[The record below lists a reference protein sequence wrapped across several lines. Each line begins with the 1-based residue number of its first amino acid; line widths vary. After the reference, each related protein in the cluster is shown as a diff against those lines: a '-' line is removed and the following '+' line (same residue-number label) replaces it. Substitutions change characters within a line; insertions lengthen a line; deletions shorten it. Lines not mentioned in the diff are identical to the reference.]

1 MKKIRFCG
9 DRAHPPYEYL
19 DEDGKCNGFAY
30 ELSLA
35 LANELEVDA
44 DITLLDWSTALELFS
59 KDEYDIIQ
67 FISNQKGRAEK
78 YLFSLPIL
86 TTFHSV
92 FKLTEREDIVDFE
105 DSSRYRIAV
114 QEYDAAH
121 VMMNTNIGG
130 YKELLV
136 TKNQGDALEALVNKE
151 VDVIIGNRQTIS
163 YMVSNIGY
171 GDKIKLVGKP
181 LNMTKYC
188 MACSREKPELIA
200 KINKG
205 IESIKSNGI
214 YEEIYEKWFVDR
226 SASLGYE
233 LLSRM
238 NSGVIYIDA
247 LGKVKAVNSNAERI
261 LSIKEK
267 DVLYR
272 NFYETNQANL
282 FDPLMLQEIL
292 DGRSETLHKSLNIEL
307 NSEQKQLEIHYNR
320 MADTEHKTIGVIVTL
335 IDVTEKKRLGEMLAE
350 KDKMESLGFLLLKI
364 AHEIRN
370 PLTSIKNFIELLPTE
385 YDDPEFRQ
393 SLFYHVPN
401 QIKQID
407 EMLSNLLEYSR
418 PAKADKTKFI
428 VSEILKDL
436 IIESIIKT
444 TNSMDV
450 KIKYDIDEGIY
461 LDCDKNHIKQ
471 ILINL
476 LLNAVQAVPVG
487 GTIKI
492 KVKRKMDYCV
502 ISIINDISNEVKI
515 DKDKLFDPFYT
526 TKPQGTGLGLFIT
539 YQLVKENGG
548 EIKVVQMSD
557 KISISLIFER
567 VDE

>member
-1 MKKIRFCG
+1 
-9 DRAHPPYEYL
+9 
-19 DEDGKCNGFAY
+19 
-30 ELSLA
+30 
-35 LANELEVDA
+35 
-44 DITLLDWSTALELFS
+44 
-59 KDEYDIIQ
+59 
-67 FISNQKGRAEK
+67 
-78 YLFSLPIL
+78 
-86 TTFHSV
+86 
-92 FKLTEREDIVDFE
+92 
-105 DSSRYRIAV
+105 
-114 QEYDAAH
+114 
-121 VMMNTNIGG
+121 
-130 YKELLV
+130 
-136 TKNQGDALEALVNKE
+136 
-151 VDVIIGNRQTIS
+151 
-163 YMVSNIGY
+163 
-171 GDKIKLVGKP
+171 
-181 LNMTKYC
+181 
-188 MACSREKPELIA
+188 
-200 KINKG
+200 
-205 IESIKSNGI
+205 
-214 YEEIYEKWFVDR
+214 
-226 SASLGYE
+226 
-233 LLSRM
+233 
-238 NSGVIYIDA
+238 
-247 LGKVKAVNSNAERI
+247 
-261 LSIKEK
+261 
-267 DVLYR
+267 
-272 NFYETNQANL
+272 
-282 FDPLMLQEIL
+282 
-292 DGRSETLHKSLNIEL
+292 
-307 NSEQKQLEIHYNR
+307 
-320 MADTEHKTIGVIVTL
+320 
-335 IDVTEKKRLGEMLAE
+335 MLAE

-436 IIESIIKT
+436 IIKSIIKT

-476 LLNAVQAVPVG
+476 LLNAVQAVPAG

-492 KVKRKMDYCV
+492 KVKRKINYCV
-502 ISIINDISNEVKI
+502 ISIINDVSNDVKI